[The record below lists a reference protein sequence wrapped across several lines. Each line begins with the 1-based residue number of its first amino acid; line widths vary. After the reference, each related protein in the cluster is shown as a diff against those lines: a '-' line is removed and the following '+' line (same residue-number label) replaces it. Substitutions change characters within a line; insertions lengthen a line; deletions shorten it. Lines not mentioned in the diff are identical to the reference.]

1 MVTTKEFKAFLE
13 DNERQILALKNANLL
28 KINAIDEE
36 TNENIANIS
45 YICYVDFAIGATPL
59 SNYEETK
66 LIGLYDKANQQFY
79 YHRIYSI
86 YEFNQAFD
94 KVAKELGAI
103 SFKSLDRIV
112 KKAIDKELNSIYE
125 ETFVKRAIEC
135 RTDPEDEVKKTFM
148 DQITEGFFKTG
159 TTVYGKDNEY
169 ITNLDAYDY
178 VKLVNDKEY
187 VRELVDNYLSSKGSF
202 VSDKTN
208 LDINIEKYINNQ
220 AKLKFERNIEL
231 SDEDEMILSLFKNIS
246 KVKNARTVKVAYEQ
260 GHKSIDLDLDVD
272 ELKRYN
278 YRSVVYNNYAFSSSA
293 IKTRKGTEDFRE
305 MFRSKDNP
313 FGEIL
318 IKGIKKVTYGRKT
331 LYEVK

>member
-1 MVTTKEFKAFLE
+1 MITTKEFTEFLK
-13 DNERQILALKNANLL
+13 DDTRQILALKKANLL

-59 SNYEETK
+59 SNYEKTK

-86 YEFNQAFD
+86 YEFTQVFD
-94 KVAKELGAI
+94 KVAKEVGAI
-103 SFKSLDRIV
+103 SFKDLDRMV
-112 KKAIDKELNSIYE
+112 KKAIDRRLNSIYQ
-125 ETFVKRAIEC
+125 ETSIKRAIEC
-135 RTDPEDEVKKTFM
+135 RTDSEDEFKKAFM
-148 DQITEGFFKTG
+148 DQRMEGFFETG

-169 ITNLDAYDY
+169 ITDINAYDY

-187 VRELVDNYLSSKGSF
+187 VSELVNDYLSSEGSF
-202 VSDKTN
+202 YNDKTN

-220 AKLKFERNIEL
+220 VKLKVERNIEL
-231 SDEDEMILSLFKNIS
+231 NDEDDIILSLLKNIS
-246 KVKNARTVKVAYEQ
+246 RVENARTVKVVYEQ
-260 GHKSIDLDLDVD
+260 GHNSIDLDLDVD
-272 ELKRYN
+272 ELKNCN
-278 YRSVVYNNYAFSSSA
+278 YRSLVSNNYAFPSYA
-293 IKTRKGTEDFRE
+293 IKTRRGADDFTE

-313 FGEIL
+313 FGYIL
-318 IKGIKKVTYGRKT
+318 VKGIKKVTYGRKT

>member
-1 MVTTKEFKAFLE
+1 MITTKEFKEFLE
-13 DNERQILALKNANLL
+13 EDERQILVLKNANLL
-28 KINAIDEE
+28 KINAVDEE

-86 YEFNQAFD
+86 YEFTQAFD

-178 VKLVNDKEY
+178 VKLVEDKEY
-187 VRELVDNYLSSKGSF
+187 VSELVNDYLLSEGSLHNN
-202 VSDKTN
+202 KTN

-246 KVKNARTVKVAYEQ
+246 KVKNARTVKVVYEQ

-293 IKTRKGTEDFRE
+293 IKTRKGIEDFRE